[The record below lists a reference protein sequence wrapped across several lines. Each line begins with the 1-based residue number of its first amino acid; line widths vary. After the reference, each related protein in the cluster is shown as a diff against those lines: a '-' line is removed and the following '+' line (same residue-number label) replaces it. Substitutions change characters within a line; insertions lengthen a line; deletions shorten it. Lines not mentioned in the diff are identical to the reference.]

1 MKLYR
6 QALRNSWIQN
16 PVSSNTLAQLLKVP
30 LPTSLGTL
38 LDKLEQPEIITL
50 RTDVVTPEGF
60 PLGGAV
66 EVTIQSDG
74 KYTFKGNMN
83 ASGLTSYH
91 FGLQI
96 FIKAG
101 GGIVIAAFH
110 EGRSFGTD
118 TPGERN
124 NTWEE
129 HQESQVLKF
138 MWANIRN
145 KPSLEYRLHADISGI
160 GGTIFDVLKIGI
172 EAMAAYVVSG
182 PVGCV
187 IVIGNELG
195 SAAGV
200 APASPGA
207 IAGVAVFG
215 GVVYVFGPNMIIPA
229 VISGVA
235 VGKAV
240 NDSIG
245 FRSLRPEEIELATKV
260 FFDTVPFNR
269 IRLTNLSYDGG
280 RQFTFPNPIDGSILV
295 NLGDALENPNPIG
308 YKNNAYP
315 SAGQVFIH
323 ELTHAWQIAN
333 TSFMPG
339 LLCDAVV
346 HRDYNYRDENNLS
359 NTDWSKRDWSSFNLE
374 QQAHIV
380 DDWFEAYSSDVNS
393 INALNDP
400 AFHFISENIRTGR
413 D

>member
-1 MKLYR
+1 MRLYR
-6 QALRNSWIQN
+6 QALESSWVQN

-30 LPTSLGTL
+30 FPTSMATL

-50 RTDVVTPEGF
+50 RADVVTPEGF
-60 PLGGAV
+60 PLGGWV

-74 KYTFKGNMN
+74 NYTFKGNMR
-83 ASGLTSYH
+83 ATGFTSYH
-91 FGLQI
+91 FGLQV
-96 FIKAG
+96 FIKAE

-118 TPGERN
+118 TPGDRN
-124 NTWEE
+124 NSWEE
-129 HQESQVLKF
+129 HQESPVLKF
-138 MWANIRN
+138 LWSNIRN
-145 KPSLEYRLHADISGI
+145 NPTLEYRLHADISGI
-160 GGTIFDVLKIGI
+160 GGTLFDILKIGI
-172 EAMAAYVVSG
+172 EAVAAYVVSG

-200 APASPGA
+200 APVSPGS
-207 IAGVAVFG
+207 IAGVAVFE

-229 VISGVA
+229 VISGIA
-235 VGKAV
+235 VGNAV
-240 NDSIG
+240 NDAIG
-245 FRSLRPEEIELATKV
+245 FRSLRPEEIEFAAKV
-260 FFDTVPFNR
+260 FLNSIPFDR
-269 IRLTNLSYDGG
+269 IRLTNLSHGGG
-280 RQFTFPNPIDGSILV
+280 RQFTIPNAVDGSIMV
-295 NLGDALENPNPIG
+295 NLGDALDKPDPIG
-308 YKNNAYP
+308 YMNNTYP
-315 SAGQVFIH
+315 KAGQVFIH

-339 LLCDAVV
+339 LLCDSVV

-380 DDWFEAYSSDVNS
+380 DDWFEANS
-393 INALNDP
+393 NDLNSFQALNDP